1 MTEKSENLYQK
12 YDKKIWKGNANKG
25 AGQCDMF
32 LAQKRGTRFESL
44 SSEPESVWG
53 EALEEGRN
61 VKGDKLRRASESGG
75 KGKLSKLSP
84 GTSSFHNT

>member
-1 MTEKSENLYQK
+1 
-12 YDKKIWKGNANKG
+12 
-25 AGQCDMF
+25 MF

-61 VKGDKLRRASESGG
+61 VKGDKLRRASESGDPDSESTILRSYSL
-75 KGKLSKLSP
+75 KLRA
-84 GTSSFHNT
+84 